1 MVLEVAIIKIKLEE
15 ISNFE
20 KVFPKAEAIV
30 SSIPGYIS
38 HEMQR
43 CVETKGKYH
52 FLIRWENIDAH
63 LVNFRQSPK
72 FQEFRGLIGG
82 FFAEPPVAEHFERV
96 TGHKL

>member
-1 MVLEVAIIKIKLEE
+1 MILEVAIMKIKPDQ

-20 KVFPKAEAIV
+20 AAFPKAEAII

-43 CVETKGKYH
+43 CVETKGRYH

-63 LVNFRQSPK
+63 MINFRQSPK
-72 FQEFRGLIGG
+72 FQEFRGVLGG
-82 FFAEPPVAEHFERV
+82 FFAEPPVAEHFEAV
-96 TGHKL
+96 TARRL